1 MPPTFP
7 KYLAT
12 AHWTTHPHVIWA
24 DAEERI
30 RTSVTKRL
38 EEHYDGE
45 VPEECSVDVTTVPNV
60 KAKTLSLLTAVHIP
74 IAVDDDDDHSA
85 VVGQAKAEFLKI
97 FGEGVDL
104 SNVTALPAEA
114 PNKEARPQAA
124 TAAEPSP
131 M

>member
-1 MPPTFP
+1 MLPTFP
-7 KYLAT
+7 KYPAT
-12 AHWTTHPHVIWA
+12 VHWTTHPHIVWA

-30 RTSVTKRL
+30 RKSVTKQL
-38 EEHYDGE
+38 EKHYDGE
-45 VPEECSVDVTTVPNV
+45 VPEECSVDVKTVPNV
-60 KAKTLSLLTAVHIP
+60 KAKILSLLTAVHIP
-74 IAVDDDDDHSA
+74 IAVGDGNDHSA
-85 VVGQAKAEFLKI
+85 VIGQAKAEFLKI
-97 FGEGVDL
+97 FGEQVDL